1 MNISG
6 LHNNYNFSQNYNLN
20 KKSYTKPQDETVTP
34 SSSEVSFK
42 GGKESK
48 IGKWISEFYGK
59 YYGKPMYDKEWIQTA
74 SEKMTKFPGRMTEH
88 MSVLGSILT
97 SSVYMW
103 KTLTNPDLEPDSKK
117 TLAINQGFC
126 CVIPTGL
133 GYTVANKL
141 SNFNK
146 KIEYRYRGLKE
157 QQVALNQISKE
168 EAKVLQ
174 AKLGQNLKSLSALM
188 GLLTFTLIYRYIT
201 PGVVTPVSNW
211 IGNKLNAKGD
221 NQKPKEIVMKPE
233 ANKVKTAA

>member
-1 MNISG
+1 M
-6 LHNNYNFSQNYNLN
+6 
-20 KKSYTKPQDETVTP
+20 
-34 SSSEVSFK
+34 
-42 GGKESK
+42 
-48 IGKWISEFYGK
+48 
-59 YYGKPMYDKEWIQTA
+59 
-74 SEKMTKFPGRMTEH
+74 
-88 MSVLGSILT
+88 
-97 SSVYMW
+97 
-103 KTLTNPDLEPDSKK
+103 
-117 TLAINQGFC
+117 AINQGFC

-141 SNFNK
+141 RKYNK

-157 QQVALNQISKE
+157 QQVALNQISTE

-201 PGVVTPVSNW
+201 PVVVTPVSNW